1 MQTKLL
7 TLAFIEIALA
17 IVVSVLILFISFK
30 ILQSVFFKNISLR
43 EDNMAFSIFASGI
56 IISIGMILGEIIPS
70 ITNMIRIS
78 MSAGGSEIS
87 FGEIIQYSG
96 LYLCIG
102 FVLALIIN
110 TSVFLLFSALTK
122 GINEFKDIQQNNV
135 ASAVIV
141 TATLLSITLIAKDSI
156 SLLISAL
163 IPYPETTNF
172 LL

>member
-17 IVVSVLILFISFK
+17 IFVSVLILFISFK
-30 ILQSVFFKNISLR
+30 ILQKVFFKNISIR
-43 EDNMAFSIFASGI
+43 ENNMAFSVFSAGI
-56 IISIGMILGEIIPS
+56 ILSIGIILGEIIPS
-70 ITNMIRIS
+70 ITNMVRLS
-78 MSAGGSEIS
+78 MSDAHQITLSI
-87 FGEIIQYSG
+87 IIQYSG
-96 LYLCIG
+96 LYLFIG
-102 FVLALIIN
+102 FIFAILIN

-122 GINEFKDIQQNNV
+122 GINEFKDIQDNNI
-135 ASAVIV
+135 ATAIIV

>member
-7 TLAFIEIALA
+7 TLAFIEIVLA

-30 ILQSVFFKNISLR
+30 ILQSVFFKNISFR
-43 EDNMAFSIFASGI
+43 EDNMAFSVFAAGI
-56 IISIGMILGEIIPS
+56 ILSIGMILGEIIPS
-70 ITNMIRIS
+70 ITNMIRLS
-78 MSAGGSEIS
+78 MSGENEIML
-87 FGEIIQYSG
+87 GEIIQYSG
-96 LYLCIG
+96 LYLGIG
-102 FVLALIIN
+102 FIFALLIN

-122 GINEFKDIQQNNV
+122 GVNEFKDIQQNNV

>member
-30 ILQSVFFKNISLR
+30 ILQRVFFKNISLR
-43 EDNMAFSIFASGI
+43 EDNIAFSIFTAGI
-56 IISIGMILGEIIPS
+56 ILSIGVILAEIIPS
-70 ITNMIRIS
+70 ITNIIRLS
-78 MSAGGSEIS
+78 MSNGDEIS
-87 FGEIIQYSG
+87 FGKIAQYSG
-96 LYLCIG
+96 LYLFIG
-102 FVLALIIN
+102 FAFAVIIN
-110 TSVFLLFSALTK
+110 TSVFLLFSVLTK
-122 GINEFKDIQQNNV
+122 GVNEFKDIQQNNISTAIV
-135 ASAVIV
+135 V

-163 IPYPETTNF
+163 IPYPETSNF

>member
-30 ILQSVFFKNISLR
+30 ILQRVFFKNISLR
-43 EDNMAFSIFASGI
+43 ENNIAFSIFTAGI
-56 IISIGMILGEIIPS
+56 ILSIGIILAEIIPS
-70 ITNMIRIS
+70 ITNIIRLS
-78 MSAGGSEIS
+78 MSNGDDIS
-87 FGEIIQYSG
+87 FGKIVQYSG
-96 LYLCIG
+96 LYLFIG
-102 FVLALIIN
+102 FAFAVIIN
-110 TSVFLLFSALTK
+110 TSVFLLFSVLTK
-122 GINEFKDIQQNNV
+122 GVNEFKDIQQNNV
-135 ASAVIV
+135 STAIVV

-163 IPYPETTNF
+163 IPYPETSNF

>member
-17 IVVSVLILFISFK
+17 IFVSVLILFISFK
-30 ILQSVFFKNISLR
+30 ILQKVFFKNISIR
-43 EDNMAFSIFASGI
+43 EDNIAFSIFSAGI
-56 IISIGMILGEIIPS
+56 ILSIGIILSEIIPS
-70 ITNMIRIS
+70 ITNMVRLS
-78 MSAGGSEIS
+78 MSDGNEITLAT
-87 FGEIIQYSG
+87 IIQYSG
-96 LYLCIG
+96 LYLFIG
-102 FVLALIIN
+102 FVFAILIN
-110 TSVFLLFSALTK
+110 TCVFLLFSALTK
-122 GINEFKDIQQNNV
+122 GVNEFKDIQQNNIATAIV
-135 ASAVIV
+135 V

>member
-17 IVVSVLILFISFK
+17 IFVSVLILFISFK
-30 ILQSVFFKNISLR
+30 ILQRVFFKNISIR
-43 EDNMAFSIFASGI
+43 EDNIAFSIFSAGI
-56 IISIGMILGEIIPS
+56 ILSIGIILSEIIPS
-70 ITNMIRIS
+70 ITNMVRLS
-78 MSAGGSEIS
+78 MSEGNEITLAT
-87 FGEIIQYSG
+87 IVQYSG
-96 LYLCIG
+96 LYLFIG
-102 FVLALIIN
+102 FVFAILIN

-122 GINEFKDIQQNNV
+122 GVNEFKDIQQNNIATAIV
-135 ASAVIV
+135 V

>member
-30 ILQSVFFKNISLR
+30 ILQRVFFKNVSLR
-43 EDNMAFSIFASGI
+43 EDNIAFSIFTAGI
-56 IISIGMILGEIIPS
+56 ILSIGIILAEIIPS
-70 ITNMIRIS
+70 ITNIIRLS
-78 MSAGGSEIS
+78 MSNGDEIS
-87 FGEIIQYSG
+87 FGKIVQYSG
-96 LYLCIG
+96 LYLFIG
-102 FVLALIIN
+102 FAFAVTIN
-110 TSVFLLFSALTK
+110 TSVFLLFSVLTK
-122 GINEFKDIQQNNV
+122 GVNEFKDIQQNNV
-135 ASAVIV
+135 STAIVV

-163 IPYPETTNF
+163 IPYPETSNF

>member
-7 TLAFIEIALA
+7 TLAFIEIILA
-17 IVVSVLILFISFK
+17 IFVSVLILFISFK
-30 ILQSVFFKNISLR
+30 ILQNVFFKNISLR
-43 EDNMAFSIFASGI
+43 ENNMAFSVFAAGIMLSIGI
-56 IISIGMILGEIIPS
+56 ILAEIIPS
-70 ITNMIRIS
+70 ITNMIRLS
-78 MSAGGSEIS
+78 LSDENEIT

-96 LYLCIG
+96 LYLGIG
-102 FVLALIIN
+102 FAFAVVIN

-122 GINEFKDIQQNNV
+122 GVNEFEDIQQNNI
-135 ASAVIV
+135 ATAIIV

>member
-17 IVVSVLILFISFK
+17 IIVSVLILFISFR
-30 ILQSVFFKNISLR
+30 ILQKVFFKNISLG
-43 EDNMAFSIFASGI
+43 ENNIAFSVFTAGI
-56 IISIGMILGEIIPS
+56 ILSIGIILGEIIPS
-70 ITNMIRIS
+70 ITNMVRLS
-78 MSAGGSEIS
+78 MSSANDIT

-96 LYLCIG
+96 LYLLIG
-102 FVLALIIN
+102 FGFAVIIN

-122 GINEFKDIQQNNV
+122 GVNEFKDIQRNNV
-135 ASAVIV
+135 STAIVV

-163 IPYPETTNF
+163 VPYPETSNF